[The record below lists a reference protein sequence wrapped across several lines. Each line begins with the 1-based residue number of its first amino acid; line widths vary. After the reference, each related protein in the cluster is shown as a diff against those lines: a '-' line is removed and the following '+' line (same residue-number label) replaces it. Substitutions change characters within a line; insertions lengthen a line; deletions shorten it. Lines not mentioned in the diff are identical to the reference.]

1 MNIFVIL
8 RAVKDPAGLTVNR
21 KAHKV
26 FVNREEYIFNPS
38 DRNALEAALRLAGQV
53 TVAACGGAPAEQVL
67 RDARAMGAERAYL
80 LKDRTLERADAGAL
94 TLALSRLLDRI
105 GGADLVLCG
114 AECLDADLAQVGPR
128 LAQAL
133 HRPFI
138 GAAHQLSLGQGV
150 LKAIAAHDRGFSLLA
165 ADLPA
170 VAAVALD
177 SNKPRYAPGKRLI
190 NIYTDALAVETLT
203 AADLELSEAELTPA
217 VTTRGEA
224 FPPEREPGRRL
235 EGDVVGQLVDLI
247 RHA

>member
-114 AECLDADLAQVGPR
+114 AECLDADLARAWPR
-128 LAQAL
+128 LCTG
-133 HRPFI
+133 R
-138 GAAHQLSLGQGV
+138 S
-150 LKAIAAHDRGFSLLA
+150 S
-165 ADLPA
+165 
-170 VAAVALD
+170 
-177 SNKPRYAPGKRLI
+177 APLTNSASARACLRRSPP
-190 NIYTDALAVETLT
+190 TT
-203 AADLELSEAELTPA
+203 AASACSQPICRPWPPSPWTATSRATRPA
-217 VTTRGEA
+217 SA
-224 FPPEREPGRRL
+224 
-235 EGDVVGQLVDLI
+235 
-247 RHA
+247 